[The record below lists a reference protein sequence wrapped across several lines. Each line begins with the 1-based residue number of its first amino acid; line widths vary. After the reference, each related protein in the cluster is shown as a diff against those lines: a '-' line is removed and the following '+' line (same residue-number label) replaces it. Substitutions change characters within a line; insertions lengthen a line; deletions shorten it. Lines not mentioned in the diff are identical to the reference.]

1 VVYSAVG
8 AFSIECGQETN
19 SGNDLLVSYHENDHY
34 NSVHDAKRPIQ
45 KRPLQK
51 RTSERG
57 PASDHSNIASTTST
71 SSSFNNNNSR
81 KKEAKVK
88 NGSTG
93 VNKGNATSTSSNNP
107 KSQLPMRRNDL
118 CSCGTGLRYKKCC
131 METDKSLLQ
140 VQKWK
145 EKNGLITVDLENQS
159 NEQNDD
165 SDDDD
170 KGVAQGGIK
179 LLKI

>member
-1 VVYSAVG
+1 
-8 AFSIECGQETN
+8 
-19 SGNDLLVSYHENDHY
+19 
-34 NSVHDAKRPIQ
+34 
-45 KRPLQK
+45 
-51 RTSERG
+51 
-57 PASDHSNIASTTST
+57 
-71 SSSFNNNNSR
+71 
-81 KKEAKVK
+81 
-88 NGSTG
+88 
-93 VNKGNATSTSSNNP
+93 
-107 KSQLPMRRNDL
+107 
-118 CSCGTGLRYKKCC
+118 